1 MSADPWVNP
10 PPEVMP
16 DPEDYDDNGDCPNC
30 GGEGFVAD
38 CFEEWACL
46 DPESGCD
53 LCTHRCDWCN
63 RPTPPKAEGDQ

>member
-1 MSADPWVNP
+1 
-10 PPEVMP
+10 MP

-46 DPESGCD
+46 DPEGGCD

-63 RPTPPKAEGDQ
+63 RPTPPKA